1 MKLNKKLQ
9 QESDKQDY
17 NQYFST
23 ILYCL
28 YKLGDNERYSTLS
41 ELPFIL
47 DGKNLLNFLEFYGGK
62 TITIPTK
69 EELLNVISALQI
81 YQDVDLQGKE
91 YPASIPEKVFW
102 IYKDLQK
109 INNNELIG

>member
-1 MKLNKKLQ
+1 MKLDKKLI

-23 ILYCL
+23 ILYTL
-28 YKLGDNERYSTLS
+28 YKLGDNEKYATLS

-47 DGKNLLNFLEFYGGK
+47 DGKNLLNFLEYYGGK

-69 EELLNVISALQI
+69 EELLNVISALSI
-81 YQDVDLQGKE
+81 YQDELKGE
-91 YPASIPEKVFW
+91 GLPENIPEKVFW
-102 IYKDLQK
+102 IYKDLKNIQ
-109 INNNELIG
+109 NELV